1 MLLELAT
8 VVGLTVLAPPPE
20 GPAPAPVEATPSTNE
35 LAKQKKATSNFLKAG
50 AICLSTGVVPLTLGS
65 VLYGVARQ
73 NQLEGSDH
81 EPGVWEGPILMT
93 FGAVLGSVYALAVAS
108 GKAPGAAA
116 LLSLF
121 QSSTLNIVLLIVAY
135 LIVLGAFGMLAELIL
150 SFGWWRLLAR
160 SSTIA
165 NPDSVNSVRSAPE
178 DRSLIGQGLADAL
191 NVGAY

>member
-1 MLLELAT
+1 M
-8 VVGLTVLAPPPE
+8 
-20 GPAPAPVEATPSTNE
+20 
-35 LAKQKKATSNFLKAG
+35 
-50 AICLSTGVVPLTLGS
+50 LSTVSLGEAKLSVRIRTGPLFWQYVAYVVCLA
-65 VLYGVARQ
+65 VLLV
-73 NQLEGSDH
+73 LL
-81 EPGVWEGPILMT
+81 LMT